1 MRVALISE
9 HYPPMRTSAAIQM
22 QDLAIELFRQ
32 GHEPIVITPSN
43 EINAEWEAGFMDG
56 IQVLRLAVGRTH
68 KTGSYFLRTLSEFLL
83 PFLMIYKLRK
93 SPFNDLQWKLIIWY
107 SPSIFFGPLIW
118 KMKRSAGCKTYL
130 ILRDIFPEW
139 ALDLGLIRK
148 GVTYAFFKLIANFQ
162 YSTADTIGVQT
173 KSNLTYLTDWAN
185 RPHRNLQVLQNWQTP
200 RKNIGSS
207 INVTNTSLAGRKI
220 FAYIGNMGIAQG
232 MDIFIDLAENINNNK
247 DLGFL
252 FVGRGSEV
260 PRLKACIKELSLSNI
275 LFFDEVDPQ
284 EMPGLLEQCHIGLL
298 ALDPRHT
305 THNIPGKFLTYLL
318 ASLPVLARVNAGTDL
333 AHLIED
339 EGVGKVYIGESVEEF
354 RILAQEIVCNQ
365 VSYELM
371 SSNGRKL
378 AESVF
383 STTSAVHQILTTYL
397 DNSSFSPKV

>member
-1 MRVALISE
+1 MKVALISE

-43 EINAEWEAGFMDG
+43 EINAEWEACFMDG
-56 IQVLRLAVGRTH
+56 VQVLRLAAGRTH

-83 PFLMIYKLRK
+83 PYLMIYKLRK
-93 SPFNDLQWKLIIWY
+93 SPYNDLQWDLIIWY

-173 KSNLTYLTDWAN
+173 KSNLTYLTDWAD

-207 INVTNTSLAGRKI
+207 INVINTSLAGRKI

-232 MDIFIDLAENINNNK
+232 MDIFIDLAEKLNNNK

-260 PRLKACIKELSLSNI
+260 LRLKASIKELSLSNI
-275 LFFDEVDPQ
+275 LFFDEIDPQ
-284 EMPGLLEQCHIGLL
+284 EIPGLLEQCHIGLL

-305 THNIPGKFLTYLL
+305 THNIPGKFLTYIL

-333 AHLIED
+333 AHLIEV
-339 EGVGKVYIGESVEEF
+339 EGVGKVYVGDSV
-354 RILAQEIVCNQ
+354 A
-365 VSYELM
+365 EL
-371 SSNGRKL
+371 KTL
-378 AESVF
+378 AEEIIYNQKPYKYMVSRGRDLTKKMF
-383 STTSAVHQILTTYL
+383 SSKNAVDQIIDTI
-397 DNSSFSPKV
+397 K

>member
-1 MRVALISE
+1 LLVALISE

-43 EINAEWEAGFMDG
+43 EINDEWEAGFMDG
-56 IQVLRLAVGRTH
+56 VQVLRLAAGSSH

-93 SPFNDLQWKLIIWY
+93 SPFNDMQWKLIIWY
-107 SPSIFFGPLIW
+107 SPSIFFGLLIW
-118 KMKRSAGCKTYL
+118 KMKRNAGCKTYL

-148 GVTYAFFKLIANFQ
+148 GVTYVFFKLIADFQ
-162 YSTADTIGVQT
+162 YSMADTIGVQT

-207 INVTNTSLAGRKI
+207 INVANTSLAGRKI
-220 FAYIGNMGIAQG
+220 FVYIGNMGIAQG
-232 MDIFIDLAENINNNK
+232 MDIFIDLAEQLNNNA

-260 PRLKACIKELSLSNI
+260 LRLKASIKELSLSNI
-275 LFFDEVDPQ
+275 LFFDEIDPH
-284 EMPGLLEQCHIGLL
+284 EIPVLLEQCLVGLL

-318 ASLPVLARVNAGTDL
+318 ASLPVLARLNAGTDL
-333 AHLIED
+333 GHLIED
-339 EGVGKVYIGESVEEF
+339 EGVGKVYVGDSV
-354 RILAQEIVCNQ
+354 A
-365 VSYELM
+365 EL
-371 SSNGRKL
+371 KTL
-378 AESVF
+378 AEEIIYNQKHYGYMASRGRDLAKKMF
-383 STTSAVHQILTTYL
+383 SSKNAVDQIIDTI
-397 DNSSFSPKV
+397 K

>member
-1 MRVALISE
+1 
-9 HYPPMRTSAAIQM
+9 MRTSAAIQM

-43 EINAEWEAGFMDG
+43 EINDDWEEELIDG
-56 IQVLRLAVGRTH
+56 IQVLRLAAGSSH
-68 KTGSYFLRTLSEFLL
+68 KTGSYFLRTLSEFFL

-93 SPFNDLQWKLIIWY
+93 SPFNDLQWKIIIWY

-118 KMKRSAGCKTYL
+118 KMKRNAGCKTYL

-173 KSNLTYLTDWAN
+173 KSNLSYLTDWAN

-232 MDIFIDLAENINNNK
+232 MDIFIDLAIKLNNNK
-247 DLGFL
+247 DFGFL

-260 PRLKACIKELSLSNI
+260 TRLKACIKELSLSNI
-275 LFFDEVDPQ
+275 LFKDEVDPQ
-284 EMPGLLEQCHIGLL
+284 EIPGLLAQCHIGLL

-305 THNIPGKFLTYLL
+305 THNIPGKFLTYIL

-333 AHLIED
+333 AHLIEK
-339 EGVGKVYIGESVEEF
+339 EGVGKVYVGDSV
-354 RILAQEIVCNQ
+354 A
-365 VSYELM
+365 EL
-371 SSNGRKL
+371 KTL
-378 AESVF
+378 AEKKIYNRKTYGHMVSRGKNLAKKMF
-383 STTSAVHQILTTYL
+383 SSKTAVMQIINTIKY
-397 DNSSFSPKV
+397 N